1 MNNTP
6 TSFSIG
12 VPLTSI
18 AHEYARQFEVE
29 QATSQKGK
37 QVYLN
42 TLAVYAVH
50 SFLQLMDIATDIS
63 QSNSWHPIIRRFHNV
78 ADLILPEFGCL
89 ECRPVLTGEKVI
101 SLPKE
106 ATEDRIG
113 IVAVLF
119 EEHLEQVHMLG
130 FAPADAAGWLPQ
142 EIQISQLQPLDLLL
156 DQLEKV
162 AAQKSSIAKTSSQV
176 SDNTQFLQIQAT
188 DITQNLT
195 IVNLSQW
202 LQNFV
207 DAGWQTVQ
215 EIFGTQRAY
224 LIFATRS
231 AEFSQSIVRAQQ
243 ISLGML
249 PTDEQLAL
257 VVAVVPKVAQKRQI
271 ILQVHPTK
279 SHTLPPG
286 LQSIVLD
293 TNGNI
298 LLRVEAKNADNKI
311 QLKIDGKPGEQFRLK
326 IALREASFTKD
337 FVI

>member
-1 MNNTP
+1 MNNTQ
-6 TSFSIG
+6 TFSIS
-12 VPLTSI
+12 VPLASI

-63 QSNSWHPIIRRFHNV
+63 QGNSWHPMSRRFHNV
-78 ADLILPEFGCL
+78 ADLVLPEFGSL
-89 ECRPVLTGEKVI
+89 ECRPVLTDEKI
-101 SLPKE
+101 IFLPKE
-106 ATEDRIG
+106 VTEDRIG
-113 IVAVLF
+113 VVAVLF
-119 EEHLEQVHMLG
+119 EENLDQVHMLG
-130 FAPADAAGWLPQ
+130 FTPANAAGLLPQ
-142 EIQISQLQPLDLLL
+142 EIEVSQLQPLEKLL
-156 DQLEKV
+156 DELEKV
-162 AAQKSSIAKTSSQV
+162 ATLKSSFANTSSQV

-202 LQNFV
+202 LQNLV
-207 DAGWQTVQ
+207 DVGWQTV
-215 EIFGTQRAY
+215 EEVFAREKAY

-231 AEFSQSIVRAQQ
+231 AQPSQSIVRAQK
-243 ISLGML
+243 ISLGTL
-249 PTDEQLAL
+249 PTDEELAL
-257 VVAVVPKVAQKRQI
+257 VIAVVPKVAQEREI
-271 ILQVHPTK
+271 ILQVHPTRTN
-279 SHTLPPG
+279 TLPPG

-298 LLRVEAKNADNKI
+298 LLQVEAKNADNKI
-311 QLKIDGKPGEQFRLK
+311 QLNIDGQPGEQFRLK
-326 IALREASFTKD
+326 IALGEASFTKD